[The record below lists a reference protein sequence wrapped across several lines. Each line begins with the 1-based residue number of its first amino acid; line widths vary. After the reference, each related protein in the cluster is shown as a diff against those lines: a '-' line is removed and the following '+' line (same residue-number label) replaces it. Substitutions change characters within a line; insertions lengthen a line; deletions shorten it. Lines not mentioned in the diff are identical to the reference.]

1 MNTQTLAVESS
12 SQTQSKIVDE
22 IRLLNGAHDKLLLV
36 IVINITSLR
45 SVIHNGFEALAQFN
59 PEITKLTH

>member
-1 MNTQTLAVESS
+1 MNTQTQAVESS

-45 SVIHNGFEALAQFN
+45 SVIHNGLEALAQFN